1 MRLRPLERKPRGKL
15 DTHIS
20 QRVLESG
27 RHRSLA
33 SSLGGLDERV
43 EVLHHPDEMLLCFQA
58 AVLDQAGAML
68 VAGKM
73 LLGVFQFDGPDRERT
88 DYQQHHADE
97 NPDDQ
102 RHEMSHALAHYL
114 IAPAIQAPSRVA
126 PPPLN
131 AIKTP
136 ILT

>member
-27 RHRSLA
+27 RHRGLA
-33 SSLGGLDERV
+33 PPLWGLDERV
-43 EVLHHPDEMLLCFQA
+43 EILHHPDEMLLCFQPT
-58 AVLDQAGAML
+58 VLDQAGAML

-73 LLGVFQFDGPDRERT
+73 LLRVFQFDGPDRERT
-88 DYQQHHADE
+88 DYQQHRTDE
-97 NPDDQ
+97 HPDDQ
-102 RHEMSHALAHYL
+102 RDEVGHALAHYL
-114 IAPAIQAPSRVA
+114 IAPAIHAPSRVA
-126 PPPLN
+126 PPPPN